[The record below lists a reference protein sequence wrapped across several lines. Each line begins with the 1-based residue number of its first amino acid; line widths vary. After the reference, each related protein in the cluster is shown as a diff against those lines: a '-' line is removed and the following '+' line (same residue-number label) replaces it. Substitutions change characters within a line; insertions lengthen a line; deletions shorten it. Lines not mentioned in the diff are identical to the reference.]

1 MYLKRGAAVRIVL
14 NKKPQKPTIIQG
26 FPGFGLVGTIATE
39 FLIEHLNAE
48 LIGEFFYDELP
59 VTAVVHKGKLVKP
72 MAIYY
77 DSQHNIVILHTILN
91 VKGFEWQIADRV
103 VDMAKMLKAK
113 EIICL
118 EGVASPMADKN
129 IKVFSYGIR
138 NYKEVGADQI
148 NESIIV
154 GVSAAMLLKYEEV
167 TCFFAETKTGLP
179 DSKAAAKI
187 IQVMDKY
194 LGLKVDY
201 EPLIKQAEEF
211 ETKLK
216 TLMQQS
222 NKVQEEKEKKDMS
235 YLG

>member
-1 MYLKRGAAVRIVL
+1 LKIQL
-14 NKKPQKPTIIQG
+14 NKKPNKPTIIQG

-59 VTAVVHKGKLVKP
+59 VTAAIHKGKLVKP
-72 MAIYY
+72 MAIYF
-77 DSQHNIVILHTILN
+77 DKQHNIVILHTILN
-91 VKGFEWQIADRV
+91 VKGFEWRIAERIT
-103 VDMAKMLKAK
+103 DMAKMLKAK

-118 EGVASPMADKN
+118 EGVASPLGGKDP
-129 IKVFSYGIR
+129 KVFSYGIK
-138 NYKEVGADQI
+138 NYKEMAVEQI
-148 NESIIV
+148 KESIIV
-154 GVSAAMLLKYEEV
+154 GVTAAMLLKYDDV
-167 TCFFAETKTGLP
+167 SCFFAETNTGLP

-187 IQVMDKY
+187 IKSIDKY

-201 EPLIKQAEEF
+201 EPLIKQAEQF

-222 NKVQEEKEKKDMS
+222 NKVQKEKEKKDIS

>member
-1 MYLKRGAAVRIVL
+1 MRISL
-14 NKKPQKPTIIQG
+14 TKKPSKPTIIQG

-39 FLIEHLNAE
+39 FLIEHLNAQ

-59 VTAVVHKGKLVKP
+59 VTAAIHKGKLVKP

-77 DSQHNIVILHTILN
+77 DKQHNIVILHTILN
-91 VKGFEWQIADRV
+91 VKGHEWKIADHIV
-103 VDMAKMLKAK
+103 EMAKTMKAK
-113 EIICL
+113 EIVCL
-118 EGVASPMADKN
+118 EGVASPLADKN
-129 IKVFSYGIR
+129 SRVFSYGIK
-138 NYKEVGADQI
+138 NHKTVGVEPI

-154 GVSAAMLLKYEEV
+154 GVTAAMLLKYADI

-179 DSKAAAKI
+179 DSKAAAKL
-187 IQVMDKY
+187 IQVIDKY

-211 ETKLK
+211 EKKLK
-216 TLMQQS
+216 GLMQQS

>member
-1 MYLKRGAAVRIVL
+1 MKIFIK
-14 NKKPQKPTIIQG
+14 KKPQKPTIIQG

-39 FLIEHLNAE
+39 FLIEHLKAD

-59 VTAVVHKGKLVKP
+59 VTAAIHKGKLVKP

-77 DSQHNIVILHTILN
+77 DKQHNIVILHTILN
-91 VKGFEWQIADRV
+91 VKGFEWKIADRIV
-103 VDMAKMLKAK
+103 EMAKMLKAK

-118 EGVASPMADKN
+118 EGVASPMGGKSS
-129 IKVFSYGIR
+129 KVFSYGIK
-138 NYKEVGADQI
+138 NHKEVGVEQI
-148 NESIIV
+148 TESIIV
-154 GVSAAMLLKYEEV
+154 GVSAAMLLKYDDV
-167 TCFFAETKTGLP
+167 TCFFAETSSGLP

-187 IQVMDKY
+187 IEVIDKY

-201 EPLIKQAEEF
+201 EPLNQQAVEF
-211 ETKLK
+211 EKKLK
-216 TLMQQS
+216 MLMQQS